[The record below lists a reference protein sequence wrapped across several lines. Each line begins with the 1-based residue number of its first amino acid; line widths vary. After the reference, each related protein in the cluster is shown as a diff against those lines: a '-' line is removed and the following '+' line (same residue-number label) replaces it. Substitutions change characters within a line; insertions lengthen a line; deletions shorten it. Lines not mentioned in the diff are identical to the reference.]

1 MKQCKKCLETIESKH
16 VHDFKMCSC
25 GSVGIDGGISAGNS
39 VLGELSDIENKS
51 KYCAIVE
58 KKKIW
63 LPHTIIENYYQNK
76 PTSESQSQSQSQSQ
90 SLSQSQSQS

>member
-1 MKQCKKCLETIESKH
+1 MPSIIHDGIRYTQTVHAIKCKKCLETIESKQ

-58 KKKIW
+58 NKKIW
-63 LPHTIIENYYQNK
+63 LPHTIIENYFQNK
-76 PTSESQSQSQSQSQ
+76 PTSQNQS
-90 SLSQSQSQS
+90 